1 MTARTSADRGRA
13 VRARLLAAARELV
26 SEIGWNAVS
35 TRNLAERAGVHA
47 GLVHYH
53 FESLPALLRQA
64 ATEAMRTT
72 LDESATWLSR
82 ADDPADGVE
91 ALLNDLDRY
100 AADDP
105 ASLLFVEAYL
115 AATRDP
121 VLRAEIAGLMLGLR
135 HDLAT
140 ALARAGHP
148 APEAT
153 AVVVL
158 ATFDGFMLHKGL
170 DPELSAATIA
180 PVLRRLAEAGAGVGS
195 ESAPP
200 ADVGPDPNEPKGEQ
214 R

>member
-1 MTARTSADRGRA
+1 MTSRTSADRGRA
-13 VRARLLAAARELV
+13 VRAQLLAAARELV

-64 ATEAMRTT
+64 TIEGMRAT
-72 LDESATWLSR
+72 LDESAAWLSQ
-82 ADDPADGVE
+82 ADTPADGIE
-91 ALLNDLDRY
+91 ALLTGLDRY
-100 AADDP
+100 AADDA

-121 VLRAEIAGLMLGLR
+121 LLRTQMTDLMLGFRRAL
-135 HDLAT
+135 T
-140 ALARAGHP
+140 AALEHAGHP

-158 ATFDGFMLHKGL
+158 ATLDGFMLHKGL

-180 PVLRRLAEAGAGVGS
+180 PVLRQLAGAGVGQ
-195 ESAPP
+195 EP
-200 ADVGPDPNEPKGEQ
+200 AGPEGEHE
-214 R
+214 